1 MPLASLPGWM
11 SAVGRCLPLTHG
23 IAAARAV
30 TNGRSLAAVGGL
42 VWTELGVAAAYAI
55 AAYLLFRVLERESR
69 RSAVLDA
76 Y

>member
-1 MPLASLPGWM
+1 M
-11 SAVGRCLPLTHG
+11 
-23 IAAARAV
+23 